1 MPDTEYYDILGLKK
15 PSNHKEIKKAYR
27 KLALKWHP
35 DKNEDKKEIAAEK
48 FKKINEA
55 YSVLSDE
62 KKKELYDKYG
72 KDGEKVNMGGGSPFS
87 GSNVRFSQGVDAFNI
102 FNEFFGTS
110 NPFDVNDGFGGH
122 RVRIRTNHPSS
133 MFGQTIGGQYYGT
146 PEMTQSRKK
155 GKTSEKELY
164 CSLKDLYTG
173 TTKKVKVNRIKFVN
187 GARINETKMLD
198 IKIQPGW
205 KDGTKLTYPNLG
217 NESEYETAGDIVFV
231 VKEKEDVVFSR
242 KGDNIYKTM
251 NIGLKE
257 ALSGFTCNVY
267 DINNKL
273 HTIKVTKLKNSEFEY
288 YIKGAGMPIR
298 RKVNNIMKQ
307 SGFGDMVVKFNVS
320 FELENEIIH
329 KIKKMLC

>member
-1 MPDTEYYDILGLKK
+1 MQDIEYYDILGLKK
-15 PSNHKEIKKAYR
+15 PSNQKEIKKAYR

-35 DKNEDKKEIAAEK
+35 DKNEDKKDFASEK

-72 KDGEKVNMGGGSPFS
+72 KDGEKINMGKGMPFS
-87 GSNVRFSQGVDAFNI
+87 GGGVGFSQGVDAFNI

-110 NPFDVNDGFGGH
+110 NPFDVNDGFGRPH
-122 RVRIRTNHPSS
+122 MRVRMNHPSS
-133 MFGQTIGGQYYGT
+133 MFGQNIGGHYYGT
-146 PEMTQSRKK
+146 PEMPRSRKK

-164 CSLKDLYTG
+164 CSLRDLYTG
-173 TTKKVKVNRIKFVN
+173 TTKKVRVNRVKLVN
-187 GARINETKMLD
+187 RVPVNETKMLD

-217 NESEYETAGDIVFV
+217 NESEYETGGDVIFV
-231 VKEKEDVVFSR
+231 IKEKENEVFSR

-251 NIGLKE
+251 NIKLKE

-273 HTIKVTKLKNSEFEY
+273 HTIKVCKLKDSDFEY
-288 YIKGAGMPIR
+288 YIKEAGMPIR
-298 RKVNNIMKQ
+298 KKVNNLMKQ
-307 SGFGDMVVKFNVS
+307 TGYGDMIVKFNVS
-320 FELENEIIH
+320 FELGNDVVH
-329 KIKKMLC
+329 KIKKMLS